1 MELVNPGGRMGVN
14 VGVAPIVA
22 VPVSG
27 VPHVSVGVLGHLFK
41 MTQSNPFV
49 RPFQASVRPL
59 VKSSQPS
66 VTM

>member
-1 MELVNPGGRMGVN
+1 MAPVVAAP
-14 VGVAPIVA
+14 VG
-22 VPVSG
+22 G
-27 VPHVSVGVLGHLFK
+27 VPHVPVVLGHLFK

-59 VKSSQPS
+59 VKSFQPS